1 MVFQPG
7 EAGSET
13 QDGNKDEA
21 DFGDPDRELG
31 ETGNAARVEADFDNP
46 DRELGETG
54 NAADFGNPDRELGET
69 GNAAD
74 FGNPDRELGVAPGY
88 VLGLGCWPQTVEC
101 ASFLADQQPQSTER
115 RQRGPP
121 VLQVRSGAQREQ
133 RTRTRHWPFW
143 GQGTG
148 SRCCPSYWGRRRRS
162 AHLLRSMSKGFHRA
176 DASFRRPRGKS
187 SGGGSRQPRCPWD
200 QGRSHRP
207 RWSSRLEGR
216 KTGEF
221 LMTQILNWGRGQ
233 RRRAACGRRE
243 ASD

>member
-21 DFGDPDRELG
+21 DFGD
-31 ETGNAARVEADFDNP
+31 P

-74 FGNPDRELGVAPGY
+74 FGNPDRELGVAPRY

-121 VLQVRSGAQREQ
+121 VLQ
-133 RTRTRHWPFW
+133 
-143 GQGTG
+143 
-148 SRCCPSYWGRRRRS
+148 
-162 AHLLRSMSKGFHRA
+162 
-176 DASFRRPRGKS
+176 
-187 SGGGSRQPRCPWD
+187 
-200 QGRSHRP
+200 
-207 RWSSRLEGR
+207 
-216 KTGEF
+216 
-221 LMTQILNWGRGQ
+221 
-233 RRRAACGRRE
+233 
-243 ASD
+243 